1 MLVSV
6 VPDMTT
12 NCMLHNFARD
22 TGERNW
28 PVVHREVSVPL
39 FENRGNKRQSP
50 VVGNLSSI

>member
-1 MLVSV
+1 MLVKV

-12 NCMLHNFARD
+12 DYLLHNFARN

-39 FENRGNKRQSP
+39 FEDRGNKRQSP
-50 VVGNLSSI
+50 VVGNLSSL